1 MNKFFAIST
10 VIIAVVYNVLAF
22 FVLAILE
29 DMLHISAIITAFFV
43 LDFLIIAMVNF
54 MLCDE

>member
-29 DMLHISAIITAFFV
+29 DMLHISAIVTAFFV
-43 LDFLIIAMVNF
+43 LDLLVIVMVNF

>member
-10 VIIAVVYNVLAF
+10 VIIAVVYNVLAL

-29 DMLHISAIITAFFV
+29 DMLHISAIVTAFFV
-43 LDFLIIAMVNF
+43 LDLLIIVMVNF